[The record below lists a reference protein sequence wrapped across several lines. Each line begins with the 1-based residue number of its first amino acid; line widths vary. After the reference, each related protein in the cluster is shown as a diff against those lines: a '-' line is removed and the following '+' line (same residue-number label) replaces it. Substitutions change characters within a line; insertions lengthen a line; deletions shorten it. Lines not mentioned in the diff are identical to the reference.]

1 MAANNTRHSKGG
13 RRIANE
19 AALVL
24 LFVFL
29 YKEETVIKRFLF
41 ISVFILGLLV
51 PVLAIKAQANGFAL
65 VAISPSGQKTVCV
78 KGSENSVMSALQNQ
92 GFNPKQ
98 DDTGFIYSLI
108 GYDGPLSSDP
118 AAGQNFW
125 SFWISDDLSFSSLGP
140 AQVKP
145 QNGELYL
152 FHFGNG
158 TKPATSTKYA
168 DICVEAPAPTPVPIN
183 SSTEQPSS
191 TPAES
196 QQVGTNQS
204 NLSTSFQYLRNNYT
218 GQGSSSKDW
227 AAMALGSHNQSIA
240 TDSNDSES
248 VLSLSRN
255 ALSRAA
261 QGLDRTAQVNKIKDS
276 YRENQLGNPG
286 LINDDIFG
294 VLAIQSTD
302 PGWLKDHQPVFD
314 TILSSQRSDGSFGFS
329 KSSDGDV
336 DITAATIWALVYKQA
351 PPTDSLN
358 KALAY
363 LAGARNSDGGF
374 GFKPNQT
381 SNTAST
387 SWVILAYR
395 AIGESVTQA
404 ENYLINNK
412 QSGGYWLFGGEPNYL
427 NTTYAVLALSGNKMP
442 IVANPPTNPTP
453 TPPLTIK
460 PKPRKIIETTWVI
473 TEFEETSSSES
484 HSSSGSCSAS
494 ASASASA
501 SGGNASAT
509 ASASASCN

>member
-1 MAANNTRHSKGG
+1 MAANNNRHSKGG
-13 RRIANE
+13 RRIADK

-41 ISVFILGLLV
+41 TSVFLLGLIV
-51 PVLAIKAQANGFAL
+51 PVLAIKAQASGFAL

-108 GYDGPLSSDP
+108 GYDGPPSSDP
-118 AAGQNFW
+118 AAQQNFW
-125 SFWISDDLSFSSLGP
+125 GFWISDDLSFSTLGP
-140 AQVKP
+140 GQIKP
-145 QNGELYL
+145 QNDELYL

-168 DICVEAPAPTPVPIN
+168 DICVEAPAPTPAPIN
-183 SSTEQPSS
+183 PSAEQPTG
-191 TPAES
+191 TPTES

-204 NLSTSFQYLRNNYT
+204 NLFTSFQYLRNNST
-218 GQGSSSKDW
+218 NQGSSAKDW
-227 AAMALGSHNQSIA
+227 AAMALGSHNQSIEVS
-240 TDSNDSES
+240 SNDSES
-248 VLSLSRN
+248 VLSLSRI

-261 QGLDRTAQVNKIKDS
+261 QGLDRTTQVNKIKDS
-276 YRENQLGNPG
+276 YRENQLGNPD

-294 VLAIQSTD
+294 ILAIQSTD

-351 PPTDSLN
+351 SPTASLN
-358 KALAY
+358 KASAY
-363 LAGARNSDGGF
+363 IAGAHNSDGGF
-374 GFKPNQT
+374 GFKPNQM
-381 SNTAST
+381 SNVAST
-387 SWVILAYR
+387 SWAILAYR
-395 AIGESVTQA
+395 SIDKSVTQA
-404 ENYLINNK
+404 ENYLINNE
-412 QSGGYWLFGGEPNYL
+412 QSGGYWLIGSEPNYL
-427 NTTYAVLALSGNKMP
+427 NTAYAVLALSGKKMP
-442 IVANPPTNPTP
+442 VVANPPTNPIP
-453 TPPLTIK
+453 TPPSTIK

-473 TEFEETSSSES
+473 TELEETASTES